1 MKNRLTLPKAGAIF
15 GILLNSWVM
24 DKYGRKGGVIFLSIL
39 SLVGGTIMAA
49 SQNIGMFI
57 AGRFIAGG
65 GSWGFLALSMYVIYP
80 YRRTERRRE

>member
-1 MKNRLTLPKAGAIF
+1 
-15 GILLNSWVM
+15 M

-39 SLVGGTIMAA
+39 SLVGGTIMTA

-65 GSWGFLALSMYVIYP
+65 GSWGFLALSKFIYFFPVP
-80 YRRTERRRE
+80 YLSFASADPNR